1 MTDLL
6 IENLAEIATPIGTT
20 PRRGAEQRTVLRL
33 RAGSGSSAGSAGSA
47 GAAGSTAPD
56 ASGVEI
62 LCRAGRLAFVG
73 SRSERER
80 LWGEL
85 PGTAR
90 LDGRRMTAVPGFV
103 DGHTHLPWAG
113 SREDEFVQRLGGRS
127 YQEIAAAGGG
137 ILSTVRA
144 TRAAE
149 APELVELAL
158 DRLRWM
164 LSCGTT
170 TAEAKSGYGLSLG
183 EELKQLEA
191 IRAAGA
197 AQPVELVPTLLAAH
211 EVPADYRDRRDAY
224 LDLVC
229 EEIVPAAAERGLAR
243 FCDVFCEKG
252 VFSAAESRRVLE
264 AGRRHGLLPRLHA
277 DEFVDSGG
285 AQLAAELGALSA
297 DHLMAVSPAG
307 IEALAAAGVTAL
319 LLPGTSFFLAKRIY
333 APARRLIAAGVPVAL
348 GTDCNPGSSY
358 TESLPTIVQLAVFE
372 LGMTIEEAL
381 TAVTL
386 NPACSLGLG
395 REIGSLEAGK
405 RADIVLLEAPNLL
418 HLAYHYGVNPVRSV
432 IKAGREVYRAGNL
445 AAATS
450 ATSRSIQGIQ
460 S

>member
-1 MTDLL
+1 MNDLL
-6 IENLAEIATPIGTT
+6 IENLAEIATPLGST
-20 PRRGAEQRTVLRL
+20 PRRGAEQAAVARL
-33 RAGSGSSAGSAGSA
+33 RDG
-47 GAAGSTAPD
+47 
-56 ASGVEI
+56 SGVEI
-62 LCRAGRLAFVG
+62 LCRDGRLAFIG

-80 LWGEL
+80 LCGEL
-85 PGTAR
+85 ADVPR
-90 LDGRRMTAVPGFV
+90 LDGRRGTAVPGFV

-113 SREDEFVQRLGGRS
+113 SREDEFVQRLAGRS

-144 TRAAE
+144 TRE
-149 APELVELAL
+149 ADGDALVELAL
-158 DRLRWM
+158 GRLRWM

-183 EELKQLEA
+183 DELKQLEA
-191 IRAAGA
+191 IRAAA
-197 AQPVELVPTLLAAH
+197 ALQPVELVPTLLAAH
-211 EVPADYRDRRDAY
+211 EVPAEYRHRREAY

-229 EEIVPAAAERGLAR
+229 DEIVPAAAERGLAR
-243 FCDVFCEKG
+243 FCDVFCERG

-277 DEFVDSGG
+277 DEFADSGG

-307 IEALAAAGVTAL
+307 VDALAAAGVTAL

-358 TESLPTIVQLAVFE
+358 TESLPTIAQLAVFE
-372 LGMTIEEAL
+372 LGMSIAEAL

-386 NPACSLGLG
+386 NPACTLGLG
-395 REIGSLEAGK
+395 AEIGSLEAGK
-405 RADIVLLEAPNLL
+405 RADIVLLDAPNLL

-432 IKAGREVYRAGNL
+432 VKAGREVYRAGNL
-445 AAATS
+445 AAAAQPAS
-450 ATSRSIQGIQ
+450 PIHQGN
-460 S
+460 